1 MALHTD
7 KHFEAELQ
15 ELKEGILKM
24 GGIVEEMMMLA
35 MKSLL
40 DRDTSLAESVIQKDR
55 PVNKLEME
63 IDELCLKLLALNQ
76 PAASDLRFITIG
88 LKITKDLERMGDL
101 AVNICQ
107 AVIEL
112 NRDAPLKP
120 YIDLPRL
127 AEQSQKMVKDA
138 LDSFVRR
145 DAVQAAQVCQR
156 DDDVDALKD
165 KIINEL
171 VALMK
176 SNSDSISRSVRLI
189 SIARHLERIADHA
202 TNIAELVIFMVQGK
216 DIRHGGLS

>member
-7 KHFEAELQ
+7 KHYEAELQ
-15 ELKEGILKM
+15 ELKEEILKM
-24 GGIVEEMMMLA
+24 GGIVEEMMVLA

-40 DRDTSLAESVIQKDR
+40 DRDTSLAGSVIQKDS
-55 PVNKLEME
+55 PVNRLEME
-63 IDELCLKLLALNQ
+63 IDELCLKLLALHQ

-107 AVIEL
+107 AVMEL
-112 NRDAPLKP
+112 NKEESLKP
-120 YIDLPRL
+120 YIDLPLL
-127 AEQSQKMVKDA
+127 AEKSQKMVKEA

-145 DAVQAAQVCQR
+145 DALQANTVCVN
-156 DDDVDALKD
+156 DDEVDELKD

-171 VALMK
+171 VGIMK
-176 SNSDSISRSVRLI
+176 VKPDSISRAVRLI

-216 DIRHGGLS
+216 DIRHGNG